1 MAALVSVPRR
11 GGSPPPPAPRDV
23 PRRRGAST
31 GRKAAKPA
39 RPPRTSNSRQAD
51 REQLPRPRSSAIGR
65 LLRGVSLLL
74 AVALLLGLAA
84 GVGSLQVLQS
94 TRTAEAGYELR
105 SLQAERAELGAR
117 LRLLEAEIAHLANL
131 YAVYTDA
138 TTRLGMVPADRTLNV
153 AVGVPA
159 PAVIP
164 MPERYVQEI
173 APLPTET
180 EPWWEQLLG
189 TVTGLN

>member
-1 MAALVSVPRR
+1 MAALVSAPRR
-11 GGSPPPPAPRDV
+11 GGSPPPAAPRDV
-23 PRRRGAST
+23 PRRR
-31 GRKAAKPA
+31 AA
-39 RPPRTSNSRQAD
+39 PPRKTATPSRSPRKTASREAA
-51 REQLPRPRSSAIGR
+51 REQLPRPRSSALGR
-65 LLRGVSLLL
+65 LLRGVSLFL

-117 LRLLEAEIAHLANL
+117 LRLLEAEIAHLADL
-131 YAVYTDA
+131 DAVYTDA
-138 TTRLGMVPADRTLNV
+138 TTRLGMVPAERTLNV

-159 PAVIP
+159 PLVIP
-164 MPERYVQEI
+164 MPERYVQQI

-189 TVTGLN
+189 IVTGLN

>member
-1 MAALVSVPRR
+1 MAALVSAPRR
-11 GGSPPPPAPRDV
+11 GGSPPPAAPRDV
-23 PRRRGAST
+23 PRRRAASP
-31 GRKAAKPA
+31 RKAATPS
-39 RPPRTSNSRQAD
+39 RSPRKNAPREAA
-51 REQLPRPRSSAIGR
+51 REQLPRPRSSALGR
-65 LLRGVSLLL
+65 LLRGVSLFL

-117 LRLLEAEIAHLANL
+117 LRLLEAEIAHLADL
-131 YAVYTDA
+131 DAVYTDA

-164 MPERYVQEI
+164 MPERYVQQI

-189 TVTGLN
+189 IVTGLN